1 MDTRGK
7 SNAEF
12 RSEVSDALA
21 RHEASVEQVHAALQ
35 AVLTELQA
43 LRTSQQT
50 NNSQPIN
57 TTTQPEV
64 NPLTG
69 EGSSHYPLAVHFNPN
84 TDQTRPSQLKLHFPR
99 FNGDDPTGWI
109 YKAEQYFEF

>member
-35 AVLTELQA
+35 AVLTELQ
-43 LRTSQQT
+43 
-50 NNSQPIN
+50 
-57 TTTQPEV
+57 V
-64 NPLTG
+64 
-69 EGSSHYPLAVHFNPN
+69 SHHDLPGRRNQSHLP
-84 TDQTRPSQLKLHFPR
+84 
-99 FNGDDPTGWI
+99 WI
-109 YKAEQYFEF
+109 TADC